1 MVQFC
6 NVNSCQSFIFKNKEH
21 FLTSNE
27 LGNWPQI
34 WSDLS
39 VLVKNKVKPSNQPQT
54 NRARN
59 GTIKLEYKLYNDI
72 ILLTWL
78 WKDQTPPSPQKKQ
91 NFLHVISIFIKGSG
105 YVIFFFTDM
114 KKEARRQSWEK
125 QMPPTGQRCH
135 LVVLVF
141 VPATLTPVNDVQ
153 FQLDYTVFLA
163 VKTRTMDPTPPA
175 ASAFSCHCN
184 STALLLSDGL
194 SKPL

>member
-6 NVNSCQSFIFKNKEH
+6 NVNSCQSLIFKNKDH

-27 LGNWPQI
+27 LGNWPQL
-34 WSDLS
+34 WSHFS
-39 VLVKNKVKPSNQPQT
+39 VLVKNKVKPLNQST
-54 NRARN
+54 E
-59 GTIKLEYKLYNDI
+59 LETAQSSLNINYRMGY

-78 WKDQTPPSPQKKQ
+78 WKNQTPPLRQ
-91 NFLHVISIFIKGSG
+91 NFLHIISIFIKGNW

-125 QMPPTGQRCH
+125 QMLPTGQRCH

-141 VPATLTPVNDVQ
+141 IPATPTSVNGVQ

-175 ASAFSCHCN
+175 ARA
-184 STALLLSDGL
+184 
-194 SKPL
+194 